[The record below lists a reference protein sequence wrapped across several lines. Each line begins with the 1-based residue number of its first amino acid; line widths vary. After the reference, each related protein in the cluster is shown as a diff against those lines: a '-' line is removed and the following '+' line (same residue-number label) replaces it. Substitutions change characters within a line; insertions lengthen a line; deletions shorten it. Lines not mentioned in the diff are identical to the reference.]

1 MKSIQLISLLVLL
14 VFCVNTYA
22 VICQDGIPETAP
34 DSAFLDHNNGLIT
47 DVRTGLVWRKCT
59 EGQSGEACSEGERG
73 DSRFTWKEALQHV
86 KAVNVNSSDAYSDWR
101 LPNKK
106 ELESIIENSCVAP
119 SINTNFFYIFP
130 SRSFY
135 ADANYWTSTTV
146 AGDPAAAWIALF
158 QYGAVAQGKKSDK
171 FFIRL
176 VRGGL

>member
-1 MKSIQLISLLVLL
+1 MKKIQIVFLFVLL
-14 VFCVNTYA
+14 AFYSGVYA
-22 VICQDGIPETAP
+22 AICQDYIPETAP
-34 DSAFLDHNNGLIT
+34 DSAFLDHNNSLVT
-47 DVRTGLVWRKCT
+47 DTRTGLMWRKCT
-59 EGQSGEACSEGERG
+59 EGQTDEACSEGVRD
-73 DSRFTWKEALQHV
+73 DSLFTWKEALQHV
-86 KAVNVNSSDAYSDWR
+86 KAVNENSVDGYSDWR

-106 ELESIIENSCVAP
+106 ELESIIENRCVVP
-119 SINTNFFYIFP
+119 SINENFFYLFP

-158 QYGAVAQGKKSDK
+158 QYGAIVQGKKSDK